1 MNGQKAFRFRLA
13 FPLFL
18 IFIVLFLA
26 QLSLYTELARSD
38 YWKALLAALV
48 AGGVS
53 AGVLGWMQGR
63 QRSGEDQTTS
73 LLHRITAG
81 DLAVSAREIDLFAG
95 TQEIASA
102 IRGMVLNLERT
113 ISRFAQLSADV
124 NLASDQIGRRARDL
138 SRSVES
144 QVAATGSSSQ
154 SVAQIDRSIR
164 DVSESMENLSVNA
177 EETSTSILEM
187 SASIEEV
194 RKIAETLSE
203 FVEQTSSA
211 IEEMIASIN
220 QVATNTES
228 FSSFATETASSM
240 VEMNATT
247 TEIGRSARQSS
258 ELARDVRNAASEG
271 RESVQGTVRGMRKI
285 EEAVHEAT
293 SALNVLGAR
302 SEEIGEIVRV
312 IDEIAGQTN
321 LLALN
326 AAIIAA
332 QAGERGKGF
341 AVVADEI
348 RDLSE
353 RTSVS
358 TEEIRTLIRNVQQ
371 GITAAVEQMTTSAD
385 RVSEGVDL
393 TARAEQGLDRIL
405 DLTDRS
411 LHSISEIARAT
422 EEQMRGSQS
431 ATEAIEEVTKMVQQT
446 ATATQQ
452 QSTTSRKLGEQAA
465 VVRDYTKHLKR
476 AMEEQE
482 SGSRAIS
489 RAMDNIMSAVTAVSS
504 SMGVLGSE
512 STAIVKSTR
521 GVDTGTRESNFI
533 VADLNQMANSLRH
546 ESSLLS
552 SELHRF
558 RLPQARKGGVITT
571 ATILPTRLSLDP
583 AEAQYMALGFIQNP
597 VHETLVRFGEGAELV
612 AGLAE
617 RWDVLEQG
625 LVYRF
630 YLRREARFH
639 NGKPVNAQAVRD
651 SILRLI
657 APETNSPGKWIF
669 RAIEGAAEVI
679 EGKARSASGLS
690 ILDEWTIQLR
700 LTEPLAFFVLLLS
713 MPESAIVPIDETR
726 DRERFRLQAIG
737 AGAFSVAETVE
748 DSRVVLKRN
757 PNYWDPER
765 PHIDEL
771 RFRLDYKSNRDATN
785 AFLAGELD
793 IVHGVPL
800 GKVSELQA
808 DPRYAPYL
816 LDNVQLHTSYLA
828 WDCSSS
834 PFDRPD
840 VRRAMNLAVDREK
853 INQKIYSG
861 LAVAAK
867 SLLPPGVIGYD
878 AALEPPPHDPEKARH
893 LLRQAGFGSGF
904 SIDYATWDTDEFNNS
919 GLMGLVI
926 EDLAAVG
933 IKVNLSLKPVEEVRR
948 ARDRR
953 GHGTLFAGNWY
964 ADFPDSDNFFYIFFH
979 SESEAVPGI
988 NYRSGDLDSKIEEAR
1003 RTNDIERRTAI
1014 YSELNR
1020 RVIDDAPI
1028 LCLFH
1033 ERLFVIHGPRVRSLR
1048 TYLVP
1053 PPVRYSDIW
1062 VEQQE

>member
-1 MNGQKAFRFRLA
+1 MNAQKALRIRLA
-13 FPLFL
+13 LPIFL
-18 IFIVLFLA
+18 IFVALFLA
-26 QLSLYTELARSD
+26 QLSLYTDLPRAD
-38 YWKALLAALV
+38 YWKVVLAALIA
-48 AGGVS
+48 AGICGGALVS
-53 AGVLGWMQGR
+53 FQR
-63 QRSGEDQTTS
+63 RSRSGEDGTTR
-73 LLHRITAG
+73 LLNRITAG
-81 DLAVSAREIDLFAG
+81 DLAVPAAEIDSFS
-95 TQEIASA
+95 ASPELA
-102 IRGMVLNLERT
+102 TTIRGMVLNLERT

-124 NLASDQIGRRARDL
+124 NLASEQIGRRARDL
-138 SRSVES
+138 SRGVEN
-144 QVAATGSSSQ
+144 QLAATGTASQ

-164 DVSESMENLSVNA
+164 EVGESMENLAVNA

-194 RKIAETLSE
+194 RKIAETLSA
-203 FVEQTSSA
+203 FVEQTASA
-211 IEEMIASIN
+211 IEEMVASIN

-228 FSSFATETASSM
+228 FSSFATQTASSM

-247 TEIGRSARQSS
+247 NEIGRSARQSS

-285 EEAVHEAT
+285 EESVHEAT
-293 SALNVLGAR
+293 SALSVLGAR

-371 GITAAVEQMTTSAD
+371 GITAAADQMTTSAD
-385 RVSEGVDL
+385 RVSDGVEL
-393 TARAEQGLDRIL
+393 TARAEQKLDRIL
-405 DLTDRS
+405 EVTDRS

-422 EEQMRGSQS
+422 EEQMRSSQA

-465 VVRDYTKHLKR
+465 VVRDYTMHLKR

-482 SGSRAIS
+482 TGSRAIS
-489 RAMDNIMSAVTAVSS
+489 RAMDNIMSAVSAVSG
-504 SMGVLGSE
+504 SMGVLASE
-512 STAIVKSTR
+512 STAIVTSTR
-521 GVDTGTRESNFI
+521 GVETGTRESNFI

-558 RLPQARKGGVITT
+558 HLPKARKGGTITT
-571 ATILPTRLSLDP
+571 TTILPTRLSLDP
-583 AEAQYMALGFIQNP
+583 AEAQYMALGFVQNA

-617 RWDVLEQG
+617 RWEILEQG

-639 NGKPVNAQAVRD
+639 NGRPVTAQAVRE

-657 APETNSPGKWIF
+657 APATNSPGKWIF
-669 RAIEGAAEVI
+669 RAVEGAAEVI
-679 EGKARSASGLS
+679 DGKSRTAAGLS
-690 ILDEWTIQLR
+690 VIDEWTLQIR

-713 MPESAIVPIDETR
+713 MPESAIVPVDETR
-726 DRERFRLQAIG
+726 DRERFRINPVG
-737 AGAFSVAETVE
+737 AGPFSVAEAVE
-748 DSRVVLKRN
+748 NSRVVLKRN
-757 PNYWDPER
+757 PQYWDPER

-771 RFRLDYKSNRDATN
+771 RFRLDYKSGRDATQ

-800 GKVSELQA
+800 SMVAQLQT
-808 DPRYAPYL
+808 DPLYAPYL

-828 WDCSSS
+828 WDCSSP
-834 PFDRPD
+834 PFDRPE
-840 VRRAMNLAVDREK
+840 VRRAVGLAVDREK
-853 INQKIYSG
+853 INQEIYSG
-861 LAVAAK
+861 LAVTAK

-878 AALEPPPHDPEKARH
+878 PSLEPPPHDPDRARQ
-893 LLRQAGFGSGF
+893 LLQQAGLGSGF
-904 SIDYATWDTDEFNNS
+904 SIDYATWDTDEFYNS
-919 GLMGLVI
+919 GLMALVI
-926 EDLAAVG
+926 EDLAAIG
-933 IKVNLSLKPVEEVRR
+933 ITVNVSLKPVEEVRR
-948 ARDRR
+948 ARNRR

-979 SESEAVPGI
+979 SESEAVPGV
-988 NYRSGDLDSKIEEAR
+988 NYRAADIDAKINEAR

-1014 YSELNR
+1014 YAELNR

-1033 ERLFVIHGPRVRSLR
+1033 ERLFVIHSSRVRSLR

-1062 VEQQE
+1062 VEEK

>member
-1 MNGQKAFRFRLA
+1 MNGQRAFRFRLA
-13 FPLFL
+13 LPLFL
-18 IFIVLFLA
+18 IFLALFLA
-26 QLSLYTELARSD
+26 QIALYTDLAGST
-38 YWKALLAALV
+38 YWRVLLAALLS
-48 AGGVS
+48 GGIT
-53 AGVLGWMQGR
+53 AAVLSWMQRRGVTGQDR
-63 QRSGEDQTTS
+63 TTS
-73 LLHRITAG
+73 LLNQITAG
-81 DLAVSAREIDLFAG
+81 DLAVPATEIETNAG
-95 TQEIASA
+95 TPELAAA

-124 NLASDQIGRRARDL
+124 SLASEQIGRRARDL
-138 SRSVES
+138 SRGVES
-144 QVAATGSSSQ
+144 QVAATGAASQ

-164 DVSESMENLSVNA
+164 EVSESMENLSVNA

-203 FVEQTSSA
+203 FVEQTASA

-228 FSSFATETASSM
+228 FSSFATQTASSM

-247 TEIGRSARQSS
+247 NEIGRSARQSS

-271 RESVQGTVRGMRKI
+271 RESVQGTVRGMKKI
-285 EEAVHEAT
+285 EESVHEAT
-293 SALNVLGAR
+293 AALSVLGAR

-371 GITAAVEQMTTSAD
+371 GIATAVDQMTTSAD
-385 RVSEGVDL
+385 RVSDGVDL
-393 TARAEQGLDRIL
+393 TARAEGKLDRIL

-422 EEQMRGSQS
+422 EEQMRGSQA

-452 QSTTSRKLGEQAA
+452 QSMTSRKLGEQAA

-482 SGSRAIS
+482 TGSRAIS
-489 RAMDNIMSAVTAVSS
+489 RAMDNIMSAVSAVSG
-504 SMGVLGSE
+504 SMGVLASE
-512 STAIVKSTR
+512 SAAIVKSTR

-558 RLPQARKGGVITT
+558 RLPQAHKGGTVTT
-571 ATILPTRLSLDP
+571 TTILPTRLTLDP
-583 AEAQYMALGFIQNP
+583 AEAQYMALGFLQNA

-612 AGLAE
+612 SGLAE

-630 YLRREARFH
+630 ALRREARFH
-639 NGKPVNAQAVRD
+639 NGRPVNAQAVRD

-657 APETNSPGKWIF
+657 SPETNSPGKWIF

-679 EGKARSASGLS
+679 EGKSRTASGLS
-690 ILDEWTIQLR
+690 VIDEWTLQMR
-700 LTEPLAFFVLLLS
+700 LNEPLAFFVLLLS
-713 MPESAIVPIDETR
+713 MPESAIVPVDEAR
-726 DRERFRLQAIG
+726 DRERFRLHSVG
-737 AGAFSVAETVE
+737 AGPFTVGE
-748 DSRVVLKRN
+748 AVENDRVVLRRN
-757 PNYWDPER
+757 AQYWDKER

-771 RFRLDYKSNRDATN
+771 RFRLDYKSSKDATN
-785 AFLAGELD
+785 AFLRGDLD

-800 GKVSELQA
+800 SMVADLQQ
-808 DPRYAPYL
+808 DPLYAPYL
-816 LDNVQLHTSYLA
+816 LNNVQLHTSYLA
-828 WDCSSS
+828 WDCSSP
-834 PFDRPD
+834 PFDRAD
-840 VRRAMNLAVDREK
+840 VRRAIGLAVDRDK
-853 INQKIYSG
+853 INRRIYSG
-861 LAVAAK
+861 LAVMAK

-878 AALEPPPHDPEKARH
+878 PALEPPPHDPEKARQ
-893 LLRQAGFGSGF
+893 LLRQAGIPNGF
-904 SIDYATWDTDEFNNS
+904 SIDYVTWDTDEFNNS
-919 GLMGLVI
+919 GLMDLVI
-926 EDLAAVG
+926 EDLAVVG
-933 IKVNLSLKPVEEVRR
+933 ITVNRSSKPVEEVRR
-948 ARDRR
+948 ARNRR

-988 NYRSGDLDSKIEEAR
+988 NYRSAEIDAKIAEAR

-1033 ERLFVIHGPRVRSLR
+1033 ERLFVIHSSRVRSLR

-1053 PPVRYSDIW
+1053 PPVRYADIW
-1062 VEQQE
+1062 VEGQ